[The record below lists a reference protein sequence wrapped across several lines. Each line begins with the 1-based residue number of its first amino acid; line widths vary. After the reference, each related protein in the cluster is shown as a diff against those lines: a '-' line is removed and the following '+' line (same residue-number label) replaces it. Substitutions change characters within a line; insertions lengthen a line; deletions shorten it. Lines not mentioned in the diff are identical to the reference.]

1 MAALNNLNAL
11 MVRFWTALVLNASPT
26 RRAGAV
32 PVAVAD
38 PFSKAK
44 SMSWVGAPMTDATAI
59 GDPPGVPQ

>member
-1 MAALNNLNAL
+1 MAALNNLKPL

-32 PVAVAD
+32 PVAVAA

-44 SMSWVGAPMTDATAI
+44 SMSWVGSP
-59 GDPPGVPQ
+59 